1 MRRLAAEG
9 WAIKA
14 LARSDSSARKVEAAG
29 AEAVRGDLDS
39 VDAMR
44 AGAQGSEVA
53 FHLAAHVGDGG
64 SWEDYER
71 ATVAGT
77 RNAARAARE
86 AGVNRF
92 VHTGSEAALMRGQPL
107 VNADETW
114 PLQTDSPAY
123 YPRAKALAEREAL
136 AAATEGMETVVL
148 RPRFVWGPDDTTL
161 LPAISEMIEK
171 GRFAWIGGG
180 RHRTSTTHVDNVVEG
195 LMLAAERGRAGEA
208 YFVTDGEPV
217 VFRDFLTRLLAT
229 RGVDPGDRNLP
240 VGVAKPVAA
249 TVESAWRALRLKGEA
264 PLTRFAVWNSTLECT
279 IDDSKARSELGYSPV
294 ISVEDGIAAMSPT
307 A

>member
-1 MRRLAAEG
+1 M
-9 WAIKA
+9 
-14 LARSDSSARKVEAAG
+14 
-29 AEAVRGDLDS
+29 
-39 VDAMR
+39 
-44 AGAQGSEVA
+44 
-53 FHLAAHVGDGG
+53 
-64 SWEDYER
+64 
-71 ATVAGT
+71 
-77 RNAARAARE
+77 
-86 AGVNRF
+86 
-92 VHTGSEAALMRGQPL
+92 
-107 VNADETW
+107 
-114 PLQTDSPAY
+114 
-123 YPRAKALAEREAL
+123 
-136 AAATEGMETVVL
+136 L

-240 VGVAKPVAA
+240 AGVAKPVAA
-249 TVESAWRALRLKGEA
+249 TVESAWRVLRLKGEA

-279 IDDSKARSELGYSPV
+279 IDDSKARRELGYAPV
-294 ISVEDGIAAMSPT
+294 ISVEDGLAGMASSRLSARRCAADRSSPYLGEVKVHT
-307 A
+307 LKREQLLPRPVDQVFPFFADAHNLERITPRCCASRCSPRDRSSCAPAP